1 MKKKDYLLYALLI
14 ISTLLAIY
22 LVVRTSSLQA
32 ELSKTKA
39 ATENLNRYIDNHK
52 RLLEIDS
59 IVMKGDYDKAID
71 SYSATLNTD
80 KDLNMG
86 IPLRIALAKK
96 LKENNAK
103 KMSNTPNG
111 QMDAD
116 SLLPNAATPQ
126 EIRSLDSLSFALEK
140 ARVQLGSMR
149 KQLIEKSLGE
159 YMSFTSKK
167 GTALHYVGEVNNK
180 MANGTGIALLETGSR
195 YEGQWKNNQRE
206 GEGTFYWPDG
216 EYYVGH
222 YEDDMR
228 NGEGSYFWPNGDK
241 YVGQWK
247 DDKRNGKGS
256 FFNADGSVVN
266 GNWVNDKLQN
276 AEKPEKKQK

>member
-14 ISTLLAIY
+14 ISTLVAIY
-22 LVVRTSSLQA
+22 FVVRTSSLQA
-32 ELSKTKA
+32 ELSKTKT

-71 SYSATLNTD
+71 SYSASLNTD
-80 KDLNMG
+80 RDLNMG

-96 LKENNAK
+96 LKENDAK
-103 KMSNTPNG
+103 KINNTPNG

-149 KQLIEKSLGE
+149 KQLIEKSSGE

-228 NGEGSYFWPNGDK
+228 NGEGTYFWPNGDK

-256 FFNADGSVVN
+256 FFNADGSVLT

-276 AEKPEKKQK
+276 AEKPQKKQK

>member
-52 RLLEIDS
+52 KLLEIDS
-59 IVMKGDYDKAID
+59 MVMKGDYEKAID
-71 SYSATLNTD
+71 SYSASLNTN

-96 LKENNAK
+96 LKENDAK

-116 SLLPNAATPQ
+116 SLLPNTATPQ

-149 KQLIEKSLGE
+149 KQLIEKSSGE

-167 GTALHYVGEVNNK
+167 GTDLHYVGEVKNK
-180 MANGTGIALLETGSR
+180 MANGMGIALLETGSR

-228 NGEGSYFWPNGDK
+228 NGEGTYFWPNGDK

-256 FFNADGSVVN
+256 FFNADGSVVT